1 MKSITEL
8 LLEWFKRVLEDKA
21 HGYKARI
28 EHDWNCIAA
37 ALLDGQGFRLKGF
50 CPKVQCPE
58 FDDLKEAILKQES
71 ETDLRFRP
79 VGDETNPDPLNK
91 FEVEEGRSRNFFTG
105 ELIAKNPLTPNGCFG
120 TPRSMEALLDRI
132 ELFNGGERIAAMT
145 SAMMAIN
152 LCHKL
157 VKSELEGVEFE
168 DSRTRVLQ

>member
-1 MKSITEL
+1 MKSINEL
-8 LLEWFKRVLEDKA
+8 LLHWFKRVLEDKA

-37 ALLDGQGFRLKGF
+37 ALLDGQGSRLKGF

-58 FDDLKEAILKQES
+58 FDDLKEAILKRES

-79 VGDETNPDPLNK
+79 VGDEKRD
-91 FEVEEGRSRNFFTG
+91 RNFFTG

-120 TPRSMEALLDRI
+120 TPHNMERLLDQI
-132 ELFNGGERIAAMT
+132 EVFNGGERVAAMT

-168 DSRTRVLQ
+168 HPRTKVLQ

>member
-1 MKSITEL
+1 MKSINEL
-8 LLEWFKRVLEDKA
+8 LLHWFKRVLEDKA

-37 ALLDGQGFRLKGF
+37 ALLDGQGSRLKGF
-50 CPKVQCPE
+50 CPKIECPE
-58 FDDLKEAILKQES
+58 FEDLKEAILAQNE

-79 VGDETNPDPLNK
+79 VG
-91 FEVEEGRSRNFFTG
+91 VEGRSRNFFTG

-120 TPRSMEALLDRI
+120 TPHSMEALLDRI

-168 DSRTRVLQ
+168 HPRTKVLQ

>member
-1 MKSITEL
+1 MKSINEL
-8 LLEWFKRVLEDKA
+8 LLHWFKRVLEDKA

-37 ALLDGQGFRLKGF
+37 ALLDGQGSRLKGF

-58 FDDLKEAILKQES
+58 FDDLKEAILKRES

-79 VGDETNPDPLNK
+79 VGDEKRD
-91 FEVEEGRSRNFFTG
+91 RNFFTG
-105 ELIAKNPLTPNGCFG
+105 ELIAKNPLTSNGCFG
-120 TPRSMEALLDRI
+120 TPHNMERLLDQI
-132 ELFNGGERIAAMT
+132 EVFNGGERVAAMT